1 MGLKSIQVSWSPTPD
16 AAGARV
22 KMAQVIYEN
31 AELATAAQEALN
43 GFLLKK
49 GWQMSIA
56 FM

>member
-1 MGLKSIQVSWSPTPD
+1 
-16 AAGARV
+16 
-22 KMAQVIYEN
+22 MAQVIYEN
-31 AELATAAQEALN
+31 AELAAVAQQALN